1 MAATFQRV
9 ANQHGDNGK
18 QAEGGQNVHTTYLK
32 VRTPQLALFPY
43 QAKLGMSLIG
53 TFRTSSDVRSMVAIR
68 AKADI
73 ERLDPEM
80 VPRRRTLR

>member
-1 MAATFQRV
+1 MASGTAASVKLCATGLQRPRV
-9 ANQHGDNGK
+9 L
-18 QAEGGQNVHTTYLK
+18 TLK
-32 VRTPQLALFPY
+32 IEL
-43 QAKLGMSLIG
+43 MSACG